1 MAPASAEQSPD
12 YAGGAGRRLSP
23 NRSGKETNGRNERT
37 RERERGTIPE
47 TAYEIFI
54 RSRKEFLERQETGQ
68 VVVKPSDR
76 EFFITRQGR
85 LMYHLNPEIHKNTP
99 LQDWRVFSHDLKTH
113 SGKHRHQGGLV
124 IYVITGKGYSVVDDE
139 RIDWQAGDLLLLPIK
154 PGGVEHQ
161 HFNLEPGSDCRWI
174 AFSYMPFFDHVASEF
189 TQTEVSP
196 LFKAQQGGGK
206 PLWTASRT
214 AALALVLP
222 LMAGGRAGLT
232 PEIFTEA
239 KRSR

>member
-1 MAPASAEQSPD
+1 MAEI
-12 YAGGAGRRLSP
+12 
-23 NRSGKETNGRNERT
+23 ERT

-47 TAYEIFI
+47 TPYEIFI
-54 RSRKEFLERQETGQ
+54 RSRREFLERQETGQ

-76 EFFITRQGR
+76 EFYITRQGR

-99 LQDWRVFSHDLKTH
+99 LQDWRVFSHDLKTQ

-124 IYVITGKGYSVVDDE
+124 IYVITGKGYSVVDGE
-139 RIDWQAGDLLLLPIK
+139 HIDWQAGDLLLLPIK

-161 HFNLEPGSDCRWI
+161 HFNINPGSECRWI

-196 LFKAQQGGGK
+196 LFKAQQG
-206 PLWTASRT
+206 
-214 AALALVLP
+214 
-222 LMAGGRAGLT
+222 
-232 PEIFTEA
+232 
-239 KRSR
+239 